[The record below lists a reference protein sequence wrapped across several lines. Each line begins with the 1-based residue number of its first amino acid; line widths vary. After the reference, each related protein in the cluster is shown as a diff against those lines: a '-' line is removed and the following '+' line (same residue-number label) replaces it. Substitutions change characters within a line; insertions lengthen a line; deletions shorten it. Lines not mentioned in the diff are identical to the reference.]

1 MPLAELGRPLLA
13 AGLLG
18 PWLQMRGG
26 FPRQSVGVLAFLQ
39 RRIVDFAAASKPL
52 VQRGA
57 LFFCRIESVLK
68 RLVHLMDTFF
78 LKQEMSETVSPL
90 PEKGTRLSSP

>member
-1 MPLAELGRPLLA
+1 MHLAQIWTHLFAARQFGTLLRIA
-13 AGLLG
+13 QGLT
-18 PWLQMRGG
+18 
-26 FPRQSVGVLAFLQ
+26 RQSVGVLAFLQ